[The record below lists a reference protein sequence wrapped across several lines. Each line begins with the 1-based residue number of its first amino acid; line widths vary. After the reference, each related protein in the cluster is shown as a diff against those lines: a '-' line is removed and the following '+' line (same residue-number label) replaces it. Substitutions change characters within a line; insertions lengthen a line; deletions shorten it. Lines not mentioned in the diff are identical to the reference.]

1 MTVTQPALQVV
12 EKGVSSDG
20 LCPLN
25 LLNDFAELG
34 TFLLA
39 ELERAAVLIPAQDD
53 PSSMAE
59 EEMSPA
65 SPQEV
70 TSHLLDAFLLAVGM
84 HQILEDYLH
93 RDVFALAKIS
103 RNLPRL
109 LPAPL
114 GKWAAAAAK
123 RAAQACSF
131 LRAMLPGEL
140 HLIQRQRAF
149 AAFVLPL
156 ADQIACCLRAAAS
169 DAQEPVLASDQ
180 MRQSAEELLRVGREL
195 LASVQSAPEALQ
207 RSVIRLPACF
217 RSFDQRPADCRQIVE
232 KFAARWPERDT
243 PLVVMGVRTS
253 GSYFAPL
260 YAAFL
265 RALGY
270 QQVQTVTLRPGQ
282 VWLPGERAWL
292 RKQVQPAGRALLV
305 DDPPNSGASL
315 IQIVHVLEEMGIA
328 PQCIHPAVPI
338 FGSLADL
345 PPLLQGYEAIY
356 LPWKEWAIHRQLTA
370 PAVEERLGE
379 LLSGQ
384 TMHVSSSQSGPTE
397 IQVAGIRNVERLPL
411 PPEMHSL
418 STPVSLPEEDLIDFQ
433 QLRGHVRALYQA
445 QLLDRDSGK
454 WFTHQVYVK
463 GVGLGY
469 FGAHSLTLAK
479 KLSAFLPAVYG
490 VRDGL
495 LFRAWIPEKRRLS
508 SAAPVD
514 TNALAERMAAYA
526 AAHQHLLALPKD
538 VSADLIGRHPL
549 WQRGN
554 DDFARHAFGRIAAL
568 VRPAL
573 LGLAKYL
580 VLQPVKHAAVVDG
593 SMAPRSW
600 FLPAANGQAK
610 VRRAEVLKVEF
621 DDRVFSNQNL
631 DYCDVFYDL
640 ASAAAYYELQTG
652 DASFA
657 DRLRQHYAKLTDESS
672 SDERWLLYQAIA
684 LNLERSSIAEVLQ
697 SLQKHVSSTA
707 DQVGLNGKQPSEPTG
722 DFAQRA
728 VEALEAAQRTIS
740 RIQERYIG
748 ERFMRNIT
756 LAPAGPLCAIDLDGV
771 LETNWHSS
779 VATTPAGA
787 LALRALAQHGYRPVI
802 ATGRSLDEVRERC
815 QAYRLAGGMGEY
827 GAVIY
832 NHQTGETRLL
842 LSSQEQAD
850 LDALRSALRRMQGV
864 YVSSA
869 YRSAVRAY
877 QVKGGKLCGLT
888 AEMIEEA
895 LQQVAGRERL
905 RPIIGLGQTDF
916 MVSTVDKG
924 TGLTALA
931 EFLGGPSGKGADEPI
946 LAFAAGDTTS
956 DLPMFKLAK
965 HSFAPANADAAVRES
980 AQMNGGRVEVM
991 QVPFQAGLLQ
1001 ATAQFLGHD
1010 TRRCALCRPPAFSQE
1025 AHLFLTLLAA
1035 RDRRGWGKLRQAAL
1049 LARRLSLAKRSDE
1062 RRKRQRREVE
1072 G

>member
-1 MTVTQPALQVV
+1 MTVTQPAMRVAQ
-12 EKGVSSDG
+12 KGVTSDR

-34 TFLLA
+34 AFLLA
-39 ELERAAVLIPAQDD
+39 ELERAAALIPAQDD
-53 PSSMAE
+53 SSKVVE
-59 EEMSPA
+59 EEMPPG
-65 SPQEV
+65 SPQGV
-70 TSHLLDAFLLAVGM
+70 NSHLLDAFLLAVGM
-84 HQILEDYLH
+84 NQILEDYLH
-93 RDVFALAKIS
+93 RDVFALAKVS
-103 RNLPRL
+103 RNLSRL
-109 LPAPL
+109 LPAPV
-114 GKWAAAAAK
+114 GNWAAAAAK

-131 LRAMLPGEL
+131 LRALLPGEH

-156 ADQIACCLRAAAS
+156 ADQIACCLRADAS
-169 DAQEPVLASDQ
+169 DAQEPVTTSEQ
-180 MRQSAEELLRVGREL
+180 VCQSAEELLRSGRAL
-195 LASVQSAPEALQ
+195 LASVQSAPAALQ

-232 KFAARWPERDT
+232 KFAARWPERDM
-243 PLVVMGVRTS
+243 PLVVIGVRTS

-265 RALGY
+265 RAMGY
-270 QQVQTVTLRPGQ
+270 QHVQVVTLRPGQ
-282 VWLPGERAWL
+282 VWLPGERAWF
-292 RKQVQPAGRALLV
+292 RKQMLPAGRALLV

-315 IQIVHVLEEMGIA
+315 IQIVHVLEEMGI
-328 PQCIHPAVPI
+328 PSQFIHPVVPI

-345 PPLLQGYEAIY
+345 PPLLQGYKAVY
-356 LPWKEWAIHRQLTA
+356 LPWEEWAIHRQLTT
-370 PAVEERLGE
+370 PAVAERLGE

-384 TMHVSSSQSGPTE
+384 TIHLSSSQSGSTE
-397 IQVAGIRNVERLPL
+397 VQVAGIRNIERLPL

-418 STPVSLPEEDLIDFQ
+418 STPVSLPEGHLIDFQ
-433 QLRGHVRALYQA
+433 QLRGHVRGLYQA
-445 QLLDRDSGK
+445 QLLDRHTGK
-454 WFTHQVYVK
+454 WFTHQIYVK

-469 FGAHSLTLAK
+469 FGTHSLTLAK
-479 KLSAFLPAVYG
+479 KLAAFLPEVYG

-508 SAAPVD
+508 IAAPVD
-514 TNALAERMAAYA
+514 ASALAERMAAYV
-526 AAHQHLLALPKD
+526 AAHQRLLALPED

-554 DDFARHAFGRIAAL
+554 DDFARHAFGRVAAL

-580 VLQPVKHAAVVDG
+580 LLQPVTHAAVVDG

-600 FLPAANGQAK
+600 FVPAANGHAK
-610 VRRAEVLKVEF
+610 ARRAEVLKVEF

-652 DASFA
+652 DASFS
-657 DRLRQHYAKLTDESS
+657 DRLRQHYAKLAGESS
-672 SDERWLLYQAIA
+672 SDERWLLYQVIA
-684 LNLERSSIAEVLQ
+684 LNLERGNISEILY
-697 SLQKHVSSTA
+697 SLQKHASRASE
-707 DQVGLNGKQPSEPTG
+707 QVGLNGKQPSEP
-722 DFAQRA
+722 ASELSQRA
-728 VEALEAAQRTIS
+728 VAALEAAQRTVS
-740 RIQERYIG
+740 RIQERYFG
-748 ERFMRNIT
+748 ERFMSDVT
-756 LAPAGPLCAIDLDGV
+756 LAPSGPLCAIDLDGV
-771 LETNWHSS
+771 LETNWLSS
-779 VATTPAGA
+779 VATTPVGA

-842 LSSQEQAD
+842 LSTQEQAD
-850 LDALRSALRRMQGV
+850 LDALRSILRRMQGV

-888 AEMIEEA
+888 PEMIEEA
-895 LQQVAGRERL
+895 LQQVPGRDRL

-916 MVSTVDKG
+916 MVTTVDKG

-931 EFLGGPSGKGADEPI
+931 ELLGGPSGNGADEPI
-946 LAFAAGDTTS
+946 LAFAAGDTIS
-956 DLPMFKLAK
+956 DLPMFRLAK
-965 HSFAPANADAAVRES
+965 HAFAPANADAAVRES
-980 AQMNGGRVEVM
+980 AQMNGGRVHVM
-991 QVPFQAGLLQ
+991 GASFQAGLLQ
-1001 ATAQFLGHD
+1001 ATTQFLGHD
-1010 TRRCALCRPPAFSQE
+1010 TRRCALCRPPAFQQE
-1025 AHLFLTLLAA
+1025 THLFLTLLAA
-1035 RDRRGWGKLRQAAL
+1035 RDRRGWGKLKQAAL
-1049 LARRLSLAKRSDE
+1049 LARRLSLAKQSDD
-1062 RRKRQRREVE
+1062 RQKSQRREGE